1 MILVNNGNMSSIH
14 SLNRL
19 VGIGSSSQYL
29 FGDFSTIFLTST
41 SVIDLNS
48 ESWVLN
54 FGSSCQSIFGL
65 PSPCQGS
72 K

>member
-1 MILVNNGNMSSIH
+1 MILVNNGNISSIH

-29 FGDFSTIFLTST
+29 FGDFSTIFLTSS
-41 SVIDLNS
+41 SVSDLNS

-54 FGSSCQSIFGL
+54 FSSS
-65 PSPCQGS
+65 
-72 K
+72 

>member
-1 MILVNNGNMSSIH
+1 MIFVNNGNISLIH
-14 SLNRL
+14 SLTRL

-29 FGDFSTIFLTST
+29 IGDFSTIFLTSS

-54 FGSSCQSIFGL
+54 LGSSCQTIWGL
-65 PSPCQGS
+65 PSPCGLS
-72 K
+72 R